1 MMNPMLHK
9 PKNLKRK
16 SPLRLIVLMGLAG
29 LCFLLAANQIGAVT
43 FIMPTP

>member
-1 MMNPMLHK
+1 MNPMLHK

-29 LCFLLAANQIGAVT
+29 LCFILAANQIGAVA
-43 FIMPTP
+43 FIMPAP